1 MNMTRRRFV
10 GASAALTAGI
20 ALLPT
25 LARAQDTQTL
35 RLGMGA
41 AKVGTID
48 PIKLTQGVDNWAINH
63 VFDQVVRPP
72 DGLGVANPDEYK
84 PELAETWER
93 SEDAK
98 TWTFHLRK
106 GVQFHKGYGELTSE
120 DVKYSWDRAR
130 DPQSGS
136 VASITWTNVESIEAP
151 DPYTVVVTLK
161 GPDPLALTSLF
172 FGTNAAVVSKKAV
185 EEKGDA
191 FALDP
196 VGSGPYQVESVD
208 PERVRLVANPDYF
221 GEVAKTPNIDVQ
233 YIVDTSARTF
243 AILGNTVDMIL
254 APAGPG
260 AINSIMSQNPNLK
273 MDISL
278 PGNNW
283 SLHFNMGRKPFDD
296 ERVRKA
302 FAYAINRQAISDAL
316 TPPTPRTYGL
326 NPPAN
331 PGSLN
336 ADNTPAELKY
346 DYDPEKAKALLAEA
360 GFPDG
365 FSFPCFCS
373 QRDDY
378 SSLMLIIQE
387 NLRQVGV
394 TMDLTL
400 MDHTAFHAEKNKD
413 LNTLVLRGGG
423 YPQVPTRVLQSEAI
437 SAAEVKP
444 DGKGGDNFSHY
455 GVIIPGIDDLFE
467 QTMNEPDLEKRL
479 ELCRQMETQILT
491 DLPVMSVCSTA
502 YVIIRNPAMTL
513 PFEISSA
520 PGGLWRLTGATK
532 A

>member
-1 MNMTRRRFV
+1 MV
-10 GASAALTAGI
+10 
-20 ALLPT
+20 
-25 LARAQDTQTL
+25 RAQDAQTL

-48 PIKLTQGVDNWAINH
+48 PIKLTQGVDNWAIGH
-63 VFDQVVRPP
+63 VFDQLVRPP
-72 DGLGVANPDEYK
+72 AGLGVAKPEEYDL
-84 PELAETWER
+84 ELAESWER
-93 SEDAK
+93 SDDAK
-98 TWTFHLRK
+98 TWTFKLRQ

-120 DVKYSWDRAR
+120 DVKFSYDRAR

-136 VASITWTNVESIEAP
+136 TASIVWQNVDSVEAP
-151 DPYTVVVTLK
+151 DPYTVIVKLK
-161 GPDPLALTSLF
+161 GPDPLLLTSTL
-172 FGTNAAVVSKKAV
+172 FGTSACIVSKKAV
-185 EEKGDA
+185 EEKGEG
-191 FALDP
+191 FAMDP
-196 VGSGPYQVESVD
+196 IGSGPYQIESVD

-221 GEVAKTPNIDVQ
+221 GEKPKVPNLEVQ

-260 AINSIMSQNPNLK
+260 AINAIMSQNPNLK

-283 SLHFNMGRKPFDD
+283 SLHFNMKKKPFDD

-302 FAYAINRQAISDAL
+302 FAYAIGKQVISDSL

-336 ADNTPAELKY
+336 AENTPEELQY
-346 DYDPEKAKALLAEA
+346 NHDPEKAKQLLAEA

-365 FSFPCFCS
+365 LSFSCFCS

-378 SSLMLIIQE
+378 ASLMLIIQE
-387 NLRQVGV
+387 QLRQVGV
-394 TMDLTL
+394 NMDLTL

-423 YPQVPTRVLQSEAI
+423 YPLVPTAILQNEAI
-437 SAAEVKP
+437 AAAEVQP
-444 DGKGGDNFSHY
+444 DGTGSDNFSHY
-455 GVIIPGIDDLFE
+455 GAVIPGIDDLFE
-467 QTMNEPDLEKRL
+467 QTMNESDLERRL
-479 ELCRQMETQILT
+479 DLCRQMDLKILQ
-491 DLPVMSVCSTA
+491 DMPAMSVCTTA

-513 PFEISSA
+513 PFEVSSA
-520 PGGLWRLTGATK
+520 PGGQWRLTGANKT